1 MSTYYIHNLNF
12 YLHSVSTAD
21 KFKGQAGFIFTVDL
35 KNMMEMQSSY
45 VVPIFRAMLVHFVSA
60 LYGPLQK
67 WHPQCALVVLRWII
81 LKIKYKT
88 VALTS
93 AVMSLNLVMKA
104 CLTMSTVTSDVI
116 TMKTSGSSTQR

>member
-1 MSTYYIHNLNF
+1 M
-12 YLHSVSTAD
+12 STAD

-35 KNMMEMQSSY
+35 KNMMEMKSSY

-81 LKIKYKT
+81 LKIKYKS

-104 CLTMSTVTSDVI
+104 CLTMSTVTSDMI